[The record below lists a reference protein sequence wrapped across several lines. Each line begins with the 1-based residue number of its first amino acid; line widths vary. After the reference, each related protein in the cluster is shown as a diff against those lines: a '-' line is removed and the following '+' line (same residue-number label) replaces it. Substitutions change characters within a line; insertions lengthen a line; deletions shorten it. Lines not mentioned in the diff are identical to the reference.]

1 MKKSSSPLVGLFS
14 EQPKQKMADQVYEKI
29 RDMIRSGDLP
39 EGYVFPNETEMC
51 QQMHIGRSTL
61 REAYS
66 QLVSAGYITRDK
78 RGTVV
83 NGQEAV
89 LDAMPLRA
97 AVEESSAD
105 EFREYRSMLEQQTVS
120 LAAER
125 ATEEDLAKLDSVQE
139 QLVKAHDAMDAEAMM
154 RLDKAF
160 HESIASATYNS
171 LLIVSMH
178 AISVVWD
185 EMALRN
191 FKHAV
196 YVDRGVLEVMV
207 DDHSSILEAIRRHD
221 SAAAQEAMREHIA
234 HVSR

>member
-1 MKKSSSPLVGLFS
+1 MVTNPLSPETLFA
-14 EQPKQKMADQVYEKI
+14 EQPKQKMADQVFEKLRNMI
-29 RDMIRSGDLP
+29 RDGDLP

-66 QLVSAGYITRDK
+66 QLASAGYITRDK

-83 NGQEAV
+83 NGREAV

-97 AVEESSAD
+97 AIVESSAE
-105 EFREYRSMLEQQTVS
+105 EFREYRSMLEQQTAA

-125 ATEEDLAKLDSVQE
+125 ASEEDLAKLYALQE
-139 QLVKAHDAMDAEAMM
+139 QLVEAYKILDIEVMM

-160 HESIASATYNS
+160 HEGIANATYNS

-178 AISVVWD
+178 AVSVVWD

-196 YVDRGVLEVMV
+196 YVNRDVLDVMV
-207 DDHSSILEAIRRHD
+207 DDHMAILEALSSHD
-221 SAAAQEAMREHIA
+221 SAASREAMKNHID
-234 HVSR
+234 HVSL